1 MSVPAPKSSELV
13 AAEILVTGRVQGV
26 YYRAFT
32 QHAAVELGL
41 SGWVRNVPDGRVH
54 VMVEGPRTK
63 VEKLVSRLR
72 VGPPRAVVTDFSVT
86 WKAATREAFGFTV
99 LP

>member
-1 MSVPAPKSSELV
+1 MSRPSPESSNLV

-26 YYRAFT
+26 NYRAFT
-32 QHAAVELGL
+32 QQAALELGL

-54 VMVEGPRTK
+54 AMVEGPRAK
-63 VEKLVSRLR
+63 VEELVSRLR
-72 VGPPRAVVTDFSVT
+72 VGPPRAVVTDLSVT
-86 WKAATREAFGFTV
+86 VKAATGEAFGFTV